1 MLDRTRVSTAF
12 AAIRALTDEEYAFV
26 TQFVR
31 AQATNPQPIKT
42 NGTLAGRAPKGSAL
56 ASERAKKAWKTR
68 KKNEKKRAAKQGE
81 DGSGTAPGSAT
92 DDSA

>member
-31 AQATNPQPIKT
+31 AQATTPQPKT
-42 NGTLAGRAPKGSAL
+42 NGTLAGHAPKGSAL
-56 ASERAKKAWKTR
+56 ASDRAKKAWKTR
-68 KKNEKKRAAKQGE
+68 KKNEKKRAAQQMEG
-81 DGSGTAPGSAT
+81 GNGTAPGSAP
-92 DDSA
+92 DASA